1 HRQSARPARD
11 RIVHAAGARRRD
23 ARPKQRRLL
32 RRPRPDL
39 PHRPHA
45 RSAHSGADLTVEP
58 DRGSPLPTG
67 TPRQTG
73 KAMNLLV
80 RNARL
85 RGRDQLVDIGIEQG
99 RIAGGAPNLAASAAQ
114 TIDAA
119 GDLAVPGF
127 VNLHLHADKA
137 LLGEVMRPNVSG
149 TLPEAIEITNDFKR
163 KYDPQEVAQRAG
175 RVIETGIKNGT
186 TFFRLFADVGTI
198 GGLRAAQGLLLV
210 REKYARLCG
219 IQVVAFP
226 QEGIVRDPG
235 AAELLDEAL
244 KQGCDVVGGLP
255 WYEYSDADA
264 RAHIDICFD
273 LAKRHDLDVHMLV
286 DDTDDPNSRSLEYLA
301 LRTMR
306 EGFHGRVTAS
316 HCGAMAAYNDVYAA
330 KIIGMVAEAGITI
343 SSNTQISLVC
353 SARLDRE
360 PRRRGIARVKELL
373 AAGVNVVCAQDDV
386 NDPYYPFGKP
396 DQLEV
401 ALFMAHTAQL
411 TLPNE
416 LETVFDMITTN
427 AARAAGLRDYGLA
440 PGCQADLVVL
450 DAPSVHEALR
460 LQPPRL
466 HVFKCGREVAR
477 SHVASE

>member
-1 HRQSARPARD
+1 VD
-11 RIVHAAGARRRD
+11 VII
-23 ARPKQRRLL
+23 
-32 RRPRPDL
+32 
-39 PHRPHA
+39 
-45 RSAHSGADLTVEP
+45 
-58 DRGSPLPTG
+58 
-67 TPRQTG
+67 
-73 KAMNLLV
+73 
-80 RNARL
+80 RNARV
-85 RGRDQLVDIGIEQG
+85 RGRQDLVDLGIAEG
-99 RIAGGAPNLAASAAQ
+99 RIAAVEGGLAAAGDQ
-114 TIDAA
+114 EIDAA
-119 GDLAVPGF
+119 GRLVAPGF
-127 VNLHLHADKA
+127 VNLHLHADKS

-163 KYDPQEVAQRAG
+163 HYHPAEVAQRAG
-175 RVIETGIKNGT
+175 RVVEAGIIAGT

-198 GGLRAAQGLLLV
+198 GGLRAAQGLLAV
-210 REKYARLCG
+210 RERYRALADV
-219 IQVVAFP
+219 QVVAFP
-226 QEGIVRDPG
+226 QEGILRDPG
-235 AAELLDEAL
+235 AEPLLREAMAL
-244 KQGCDVVGGLP
+244 GCDVVGGLP
-255 WYEYSDADA
+255 WYEYTDEEA
-264 RAHIDICFD
+264 RQHVDVCFAIAREYD
-273 LAKRHDLDVHMLV
+273 RDVHMLV

-330 KIIGMVAEAGITI
+330 KVIGMVAEAGITI

-416 LETVFDMITTN
+416 LETVFDMITAN

-450 DAPSVHEALR
+450 DAPSVHEVLR
-460 LQPPRL
+460 LQPARL
-466 HVFKCGREVAR
+466 HVFKRGREVAR
-477 SHVASE
+477 THVASELTLPPG